1 MSCPFLLQPPI
12 EYLPV
17 PGTVPGTKDQ
27 SQLPG
32 GVSDLGG
39 QTDGQA
45 IINVTST
52 AEGRLHA
59 LGQSKPGTSHPPLTV
74 PEIGRG
80 VDIGWGEVAG
90 GGLEWE
96 GRGDG
101 DGGRGPRCRGSR
113 EVWPH

>member
-1 MSCPFLLQPPI
+1 MCKCKQSVVNTSNPKHLSLVSVNCQAGGGLGCPARLLQPPI

-32 GVSDLGG
+32 RVSDLGG

-52 AEGRLHA
+52 AEGGRHA

-74 PEIGRG
+74 PEIGR
-80 VDIGWGEVAG
+80 
-90 GGLEWE
+90 
-96 GRGDG
+96 
-101 DGGRGPRCRGSR
+101 
-113 EVWPH
+113 